1 MNSILDLQNMIQ
13 GFKLS
18 CQTEN
23 KSPKTIEWY
32 DCFLARFY
40 RFLKRNNYPASVKKI
55 SKDHIR
61 AFIIHLQQKECQE
74 RRMCH

>member
-1 MNSILDLQNMIQ
+1 MNSFLDLQNLIQ

-18 CQTEN
+18 CQAEN

-32 DCFLARFY
+32 TCFLDRFHQ
-40 RFLKRNNYPASVKKI
+40 FLKRNNYSTSVKRI

-61 AFIIHLQQKECQE
+61 TFILFL
-74 RRMCH
+74 

>member
-1 MNSILDLQNMIQ
+1 MNSILDLQNLIQ

-32 DCFLARFY
+32 TCFLNRFY
-40 RFLKRNNYPASVKKI
+40 QFLKRNNYPTSV
-55 SKDHIR
+55 
-61 AFIIHLQQKECQE
+61 
-74 RRMCH
+74 